1 MNGSAGGGTLP
12 RGTHVIDQR
21 DEDEGEAGGDWASVS
36 SSGAIGDDDGSGDVS
51 GAAGNDI
58 GADGGGGGDDI
69 VDGGDDA
76 IGVCGVCDDGGD
88 GDSDSGGS
96 AQCMSWDI
104 LLSE

>member
-36 SSGAIGDDDGSGDVS
+36 DASGDDGNGDVS
-51 GAAGNDI
+51 GASGNDI

-69 VDGGDDA
+69 VDGGGDA